1 MDQQKYLAC
10 SDSLEELSFL
20 IKEVKNPDGF
30 GTLWLMVL
38 GRTEIFTMDTWIVL
52 SFFCLGIDWV
62 VPPPSNCGK

>member
-10 SDSLEELSFL
+10 SDSLEELSFV
-20 IKEVKNPDGF
+20 IKEVKKPDGF

-52 SFFCLGIDWV
+52 SFLCLGYRLGC
-62 VPPPSNCGK
+62 PPSQ